1 MSPRPARLSRS
12 FWIIWSALLISK
24 AGGFVVIILTLYL
37 TTQRELSES
46 RAGLIVGLFGLGGA
60 AGVLVGGVC
69 ADRLGRKPTMVVSA
83 ALATAALS
91 VLALVAGPILIA
103 VFVAVFGFANAA
115 LGPAAIAAI
124 ADVVPPQDRDRAF
137 NLMFWA
143 INLGMGAASLL
154 AGFLAQFSYS
164 LLFWL
169 DAGAAALT
177 GLLILIAV
185 PETLRH
191 KRTGVKPVDRGRFV
205 DVWRDGV
212 YMTFVSLVFLQ
223 SFVWAQAQTT
233 LPLAMTSDGLTEGDY
248 GIVLA
253 IGSAMIIGGQLIVPR
268 LTTRFAKGTAL
279 SLALAFFAVGFGAVG
294 LVAGFTGY
302 IVCAVIWTIG
312 NMMAAPPNAT
322 VIADLSP
329 EQMRGRYQGV
339 FSLTHSAAAFAA
351 PAIGGFTF
359 QFLGDGHWA
368 VIFAVGL
375 IAAIGHLLAGPRRE
389 RSTAQRREATSVH
402 IDETLAA

>member
-12 FWIIWSALLISK
+12 FWIIWSALLLSK

-37 TTQRELSES
+37 TVQRDLSES

-69 ADRLGRKPTMVVSA
+69 ADRIGRKPTMVAA
-83 ALATAALS
+83 ALLAAAALS
-91 VLALVAGPILIA
+91 TLALLTTPAAIA

-115 LGPAAIAAI
+115 FGPAAIACI
-124 ADVVPPQDRDRAF
+124 ADVVPPADRDRAF

-169 DAGAAALT
+169 DAGTAALT
-177 GLLILIAV
+177 AVLILVAV

-191 KRTGVKPVDRGRFV
+191 KRSAMPPATRGRFA

-233 LPLAMTSDGLTEGDY
+233 LPLAMTRDGLSESDY
-248 GIVLA
+248 GVVLA

-268 LTTRFAKGTAL
+268 LTTRFSKATAL
-279 SLALAFFAVGFGAVG
+279 ALALAFFAVGFGAVG

-339 FSLTHSAAAFAA
+339 FSLTHAAAAFAA

-368 VIFAVGL
+368 VIFG
-375 IAAIGHLLAGPRRE
+375 IGAAASVGHLLAGPRRE
-389 RSTAQRREATSVH
+389 RSTAARRAADSVH
-402 IDETLAA
+402 IEETAAV